1 MEVLAGASS
10 VIAVVSL
17 AIQLADSTKKLY
29 DFWRSVDEAPVSI
42 QRIAADLKL
51 LSTVMAEIALH
62 EQKYGTEGS
71 VTDVLA
77 SCKYLID
84 LPD

>member
-29 DFWRSVDEAPVSI
+29 DFWRSVDEATASI
-42 QRIAADLKL
+42 QRITADLKL

-62 EQKYGTEGS
+62 EQQYGKDGS
-71 VTDVLA
+71 VTEVLA
-77 SCKYLID
+77 SCM
-84 LPD
+84 